1 MTILTPETQNH
12 SATEVDLSVLLK
24 SLHGLTMWRPM
35 TILAISLF
43 AGVVTFLVLGRLG
56 SAIGGVGAALLVL
69 LGLLICIAFAGA
81 GYLGAGF
88 SLAASVQERDTPSI
102 SSSLLFG
109 LYGLPRLIGL
119 IVIETLILLGLL
131 IVEAI
136 IIEICRI
143 PVLGGLLSLV
153 VFPALLIVNM
163 ALTAMAFVAFNLS
176 GPALWFGE
184 TVTHAL
190 GHVIAVA
197 RSRPGPVLFVMLL
210 LFLLYLV
217 VGGVLAIIAIYAATF
232 TGSLIVGAMGG
243 AMHGATDSL
252 IGIAS
257 IFQNPMAAE
266 MGSAYGPAFSGHG
279 GYGGG
284 SIPINDS
291 LYVYSL
297 LIAVAAFGV
306 IVVAIPNTVLQ
317 LGLAYLY
324 DDSTRLV
331 DGEAG
336 SAMVGDMMKKVSAA
350 ADATRRKAEAAA
362 QQVREQTQKAA
373 ERSRATVEP
382 GPANHAPVTPKGIFC
397 KKCGAALTEGDRFCG
412 ECGHPREGSS

>member
-1 MTILTPETQNH
+1 MTILTTETRDH
-12 SATEVDLSVLLK
+12 SAAEVDLSVLLK
-24 SLHGLTMWRPM
+24 SLRGLTMWRPM

-43 AGVVTFLVLGRLG
+43 AGVVTLLVLGMLG
-56 SAIGGVGAALLVL
+56 SDIGGVGAALLVL
-69 LGLLICIAFAGA
+69 IGMLICFAFAGA

-119 IVIETLILLGLL
+119 VVVEVLILLGLFL
-131 IVEAI
+131 VEVI

-153 VFPALLIVNM
+153 VFPVLFIANI

-176 GPALWFGE
+176 GPSLWFGE

-197 RSRPGPVLFVMLL
+197 KSRPGPVLFVMLL

-217 VGGVLAIIAIYAATF
+217 VGGVLAMMAIFAATF
-232 TGSLIVGAMGG
+232 TGSLIMGAMGG
-243 AMHGATDSL
+243 AMHGAADSL
-252 IGIAS
+252 LGMAS
-257 IFQNPMAAE
+257 FFQNPVAAV
-266 MGSAYGPAFSGHG
+266 MGSAYGSASSG
-279 GYGGG
+279 YEGG

-297 LIAVAAFGV
+297 LIAAAAFGV
-306 IVVAIPNTVLQ
+306 VIVAIPNTVLQ

-336 SAMVGDMMKKVSAA
+336 SAMVGNMMKKVSAA

-362 QQVREQTQKAA
+362 QQVIEQTQKAS
-373 ERSRATVEP
+373 ERGRADVDP
-382 GPANHAPVTPKGIFC
+382 DPADHAQVTPKAKFC
-397 KKCGAALTEGDRFCG
+397 KKCGSTLTEEDRFCG
-412 ECGHPREGSS
+412 ECGHPREDSS

>member
-1 MTILTPETQNH
+1 MTILTKETRDH
-12 SATEVDLSVLLK
+12 SAAEVDLSVLLK
-24 SLHGLTMWRPM
+24 SLRGLTMWRPM
-35 TILAISLF
+35 AILAISLF
-43 AGVVTFLVLGRLG
+43 AGVVTLLVLGMLG
-56 SAIGGVGAALLVL
+56 SDIGGVAAALLVL
-69 LGLLICIAFAGA
+69 IGMLICLAFAGA

-88 SLAASVQERDTPSI
+88 SLAASVQERNVPSI

-119 IVIETLILLGLL
+119 VVVEALILLGLFL
-131 IVEAI
+131 VEVI
-136 IIEICRI
+136 IIEICQI

-153 VFPALLIVNM
+153 VFPVLFIANM

-197 RSRPGPVLFVMLL
+197 KSRPGPVLFVMLL

-217 VGGVLAIIAIYAATF
+217 VGGVLAMMAIYAATF
-232 TGSLIVGAMGG
+232 TGSLIMGAMGG
-243 AMHGATDSL
+243 AMHGAADSL
-252 IGIAS
+252 LGMAS
-257 IFQNPMAAE
+257 VFQNPVAAV
-266 MGSAYGPAFSGHG
+266 MGSSYGSASSGYG

-284 SIPINDS
+284 RIPINDS

-297 LIAVAAFGV
+297 LIAAAAFGV
-306 IVVAIPNTVLQ
+306 VIVAIPNTVLQ

-336 SAMVGDMMKKVSAA
+336 SAMVGNMMKKVSAA

-362 QQVREQTQKAA
+362 QQVREQTQKASERGRAAVDPDPA
-373 ERSRATVEP
+373 E
-382 GPANHAPVTPKGIFC
+382 HAQVTPKATFC
-397 KKCGAALTEGDRFCG
+397 KKCGSALTEEDRFCG
-412 ECGHPREGSS
+412 ECGHPREDSS

>member
-1 MTILTPETQNH
+1 MGTITTETDGH
-12 SATEVDLSVLLK
+12 LSTEVDLSVLLK
-24 SLHGLTMWRPM
+24 SLRGLTMWRPM
-35 TILAISLF
+35 VILAIALF
-43 AGVVTFLVLGRLG
+43 AGVVSLLVLGMLG
-56 SAIGGVGAALLVL
+56 SDIGGVGAALLAF
-69 LGLLICIAFAGA
+69 LGMLICFAFAGA
-81 GYLGAGF
+81 GYLGAGC
-88 SLAASVQERDTPSI
+88 SLAASVQKRDTPSI
-102 SSSLLFG
+102 SASLLFG

-119 IVIETLILLGLL
+119 VVVEALILLGML
-131 IVEAI
+131 IVEVI
-136 IIEICRI
+136 IVEICRI
-143 PVLGGLLSLV
+143 PVLGGILSLV
-153 VFPALLIVNM
+153 VFPVLFIVNM
-163 ALTAMAFVAFNLS
+163 ALTAMALVAFNLS

-217 VGGVLAIIAIYAATF
+217 VGGVLAVMATTAATF
-232 TGSLIVGAMGG
+232 TGSLIMGAMGG
-243 AMHGATDSL
+243 AMHGAAESL
-252 IGIAS
+252 LGIAS
-257 IFQNPMAAE
+257 IVQNPIAAV
-266 MGSAYGPAFSGHG
+266 MGNSYGSTSS

-297 LIAVAAFGV
+297 LIALAAFV
-306 IVVAIPNTVLQ
+306 VVVVAIPNTVLQ

-336 SAMVGDMMKKVSAA
+336 TAMVGNMMKKVSAA

-362 QQVREQTQKAA
+362 QQVREQTQKAS
-373 ERSRATVEP
+373 ERGRATVDP
-382 GPANHAPVTPKGIFC
+382 DPADHVRARPKATFC
-397 KKCGAALTEGDRFCG
+397 KKCGSALTEDDRFCG
-412 ECGHPREGSS
+412 ECGHPREDLT